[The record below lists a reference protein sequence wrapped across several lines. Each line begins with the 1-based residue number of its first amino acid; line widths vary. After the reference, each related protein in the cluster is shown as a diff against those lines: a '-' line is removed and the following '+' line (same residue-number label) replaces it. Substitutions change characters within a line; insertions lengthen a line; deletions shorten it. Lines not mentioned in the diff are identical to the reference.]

1 MQSRPRRTLT
11 RRGVRAAQHG
21 YFLLSFLLATA
32 LTSVVAL
39 RTLTLDLERQSIA
52 NGQIQGDVLTSI
64 ANAAHTYVSE
74 QYTALQAGAPAVR
87 NGTTVPAGAGVGQTR
102 APTIAQL
109 NAMGYLTNFSA
120 TGVVNTGAY
129 QIRIRAVPTGCV
141 GAACDFEGLVYLDV
155 PVTATGGAL
164 AQAQIGGIITRIG
177 GNGGYSPAEVPAN
190 IVGFGWSTP
199 NPVTGTPGGVV
210 AARFGFGSSGLG
222 QFVRISDSRDPSLQ
236 GPLTVAGPTTVNNNL
251 TVGGTAAVTG
261 DTSVGTCARIL
272 ATTGRAGFGCADPN
286 DLPAGYTGGVRTPDL
301 VANGRI
307 LASDNPSAFTGANGN
322 YVIAGVQG
330 GVAEVRTS
338 GRAAADRLTPLG
350 QYAAGAACAAADEG
364 SIARRSAGTGLVVC
378 QASVWT
384 ALQTR
389 ANVGDACSPNG
400 SSATSGTGVSLLCV
414 NGQYVGMDTIIRS
427 GTPGQACTAPGTTAI
442 DTSNNN
448 ETLICR
454 ANLAGGAVRYM
465 RLRDMTS
472 HLAFVSALE
481 VTDFTVSASGQVN
494 KPSCNAGATQPATPI
509 IQLIPKTFS
518 SPNGGVALYAV
529 DAGTRWR
536 VFLRD
541 GSGAVLTGSPNAS
554 AIAQIFCYFP

>member
-1 MQSRPRRTLT
+1 MQK
-11 RRGVRAAQHG
+11 RRGFSRTKAAQRG
-21 YFLLSFLLATA
+21 YFLLSFMLAAA

-39 RTLTLDLERQSIA
+39 RSVTLEIERQAIA
-52 NGQIQGDVLTSI
+52 NGQIQGDVMLAI

-74 QYTALQAGAPAVR
+74 QYTALQAGAPVTR
-87 NGTTVPAGAGVGQTR
+87 NGTTVPNGSGTGQTR
-102 APTIAQL
+102 APTVAQL
-109 NAMGYLTNFSA
+109 NSMGYLTNFSS
-120 TGVVNTGAY
+120 TGVVNAGSY
-129 QIRIRAVPTGCV
+129 RIRIQAVPAGCV
-141 GAACDFEGLVYLDV
+141 GAACDFEGLVFLDV
-155 PVTATGGAL
+155 PVTGTGGTL
-164 AQAQIGGIITRIG
+164 AQAQIGGIITRVG

-190 IVGFGWSTP
+190 IVGFGWTQP
-199 NPVTGTPGGVV
+199 NPVAGTPGGIV

-251 TVGGTAAVTG
+251 TVGGTSAITG
-261 DTSVGTCARIL
+261 DTSVGGCARIL
-272 ATTGRAGFGCADPN
+272 ANTGRAGFGCANPN

-301 VANGRI
+301 VAHGRI

-350 QYAAGAACAAADEG
+350 QYAVGSACAAADEG

-378 QASVWT
+378 QSSVWT
-384 ALQTR
+384 VLQTR
-389 ANVGDACSPNG
+389 ANTGDACSPNG

-414 NGQYVGMDTIIRS
+414 NGQYVGMDTVIRS

-454 ANLAGGAVRYM
+454 SNLAGGVARYM

-472 HLAFVSALE
+472 HLAFVSASE
-481 VTDFTVSASGQVN
+481 VTDFTVSSSGLVS

-529 DAGTRWR
+529 DIGTRWR

-541 GSGAVLTGSPNAS
+541 GSGAVLAGNPSAS